1 MAKYPFNRR
10 PFSLDSLMSA
20 DDKIV
25 AVGTEVQALGSDIAE
40 LVAAIQALLANQSG
54 GGAVPAGATLGR
66 VEEISLRWEVLGVFT
81 PIPALARVQ
90 ISDSRAWPFLVIKV
104 LRHWPAGCMGLV
116 DMRISAD
123 NSSFL
128 PAQGFVA
135 LDDALDTIELNSNPI
150 YVKAGS
156 PVSVDIQN
164 TDAVF
169 AHGPSAT
176 LTIVEVKL

>member
-1 MAKYPFNRR
+1 
-10 PFSLDSLMSA
+10 
-20 DDKIV
+20 
-25 AVGTEVQALGSDIAE
+25 
-40 LVAAIQALLANQSG
+40 
-54 GGAVPAGATLGR
+54 
-66 VEEISLRWEVLGVFT
+66 VFT

-135 LDDALDTIELNSNPI
+135 LDDALVTTELNSNPI

-156 PVSVDIQN
+156 PVSLDIQN